1 MYVGQSVVLSKW
13 FINFELS
20 FAMAM
25 SATIPLV
32 ASSLSGPLFPKI
44 YKETKDF
51 GYTMIIGFWTCAFS
65 LVCVVFLAVLDNKT
79 ETHDKI
85 VL

>member
-13 FINFELS
+13 FINFEIS

-32 ASSLSGPLFPKI
+32 ASYLGGALFPSI
-44 YKETKDF
+44 YQKTKDF
-51 GYTMIIGFWTCAFS
+51 GYTMLIGFYTCAFS
-65 LVCVVFLAVLDNKT
+65 LICVLILAVLDNKS